1 MDKALD
7 KEALEN
13 LTMDQILNRV
23 RGLAK
28 RLLERGELAPNVTY
42 ALAFVAT
49 ELGLL
54 CSNDPAGVVAVVLKG
69 VSNASRDYAES
80 MDDKEKNEEP
90 PEKVPDGATIH

>member
-13 LTMDQILNRV
+13 LTMEQILDRV
-23 RGLAK
+23 RGQVK
-28 RLLERGELAPNVTY
+28 RLLDRGASAPDVTY

-54 CSNDPAGVVAVVLKG
+54 CSNDQAGVVAVVLKG
-69 VSNASRDYAES
+69 VSKASSDYASS
-80 MDDKEKNEEP
+80 MDDKGNNEQP